1 MNEYSRPKPTK
12 HMNVHAYMHIC
23 MYCSMHI
30 YIYHLYIIYI
40 LIYIYIHTY
49 IYTYIKLDTRITL
62 QKQCQP
68 LFLAFALLFGI
79 ALCFNFAF
87 KALHFLSLHFLRLF
101 SALCCLSRHLQNF
114 LLLLVIQ
121 LIHNFTEW
129 ISLFRTFHF
138 FGKSLQ
144 TLNIYYICMN
154 IQKYIQ
160 INESTKHT

>member
-1 MNEYSRPKPTK
+1 M
-12 HMNVHAYMHIC
+12 YMHIC
-23 MYCSMHI
+23 I
-30 YIYHLYIIYI
+30 YVCIVVCIYTYIIYI
-40 LIYIYIHTY
+40 LYIFLYTYTFIHIY